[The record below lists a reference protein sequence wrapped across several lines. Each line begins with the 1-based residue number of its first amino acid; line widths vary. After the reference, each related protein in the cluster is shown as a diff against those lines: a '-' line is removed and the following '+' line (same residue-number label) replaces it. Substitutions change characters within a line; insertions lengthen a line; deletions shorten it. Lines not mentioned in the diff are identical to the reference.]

1 VASQR
6 RADRTAGHS
15 RRADYLPGDDFRGD
29 AFFVD
34 FVAGFFAVGATFF
47 EVAFLFIADFF
58 LGLARAAFFAG
69 ALVDDFERLTVVD
82 REAFSA
88 GLVAG
93 RLTVGEASVG
103 AVGNPIAAWNR
114 ATMSRNNE
122 LWAIIAENK
131 SSFLALSF
139 LDAFFLLTVF
149 LQWKSFDGSGSAML
163 GTFSIVAT
171 VRATAFRLLKSG
183 RRRRA
188 GEYGRRQSW

>member
-1 VASQR
+1 MPTARTATGRWSAVDESQVLISYGDGPILVASQR

-47 EVAFLFIADFF
+47 EVAFFFIADFF
-58 LGLARAAFFAG
+58 WGLARAAFFAG

-103 AVGNPIAAWNR
+103 DVENPIAAWNR
-114 ATMSRNNE
+114 ATMSRKHS
-122 LWAIIAENK
+122 LM
-131 SSFLALSF
+131 
-139 LDAFFLLTVF
+139 
-149 LQWKSFDGSGSAML
+149 SA
-163 GTFSIVAT
+163 
-171 VRATAFRLLKSG
+171 
-183 RRRRA
+183 
-188 GEYGRRQSW
+188 